1 MTQLEINKNM
11 SDAQLEY
18 HKTLIKT
25 QTKKKRKCLSVGCG
39 KKFLSKNSSQRICD
53 VCARAQKTFGEMA
66 YISM

>member
-11 SDAQLEY
+11 SDEQVQY

-39 KKFLSKNSSQRICD
+39 KEFLSKHAAQRICD

-66 YISM
+66 YSI